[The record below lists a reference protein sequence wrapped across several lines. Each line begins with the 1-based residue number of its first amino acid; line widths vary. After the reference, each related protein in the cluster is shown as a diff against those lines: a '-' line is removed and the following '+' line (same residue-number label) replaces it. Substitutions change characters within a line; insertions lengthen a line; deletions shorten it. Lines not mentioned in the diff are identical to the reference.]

1 MVYARAEHA
10 DLVERRAESDEAV
23 AADAAVGRLDAD
35 DAAEGGRLPHR
46 AARLRTERRGHRAG
60 GHQRRGSAGR
70 AAGHARL
77 VERMQHATVGRMLG
91 GRAHRKLVAIRLA
104 RDQRPRRL
112 ELRDSGRLI
121 RRAVSFEN
129 ARAAGR
135 GEFQR
140 ADVVFHGDR
149 HAVQHAGR
157 TRRGDL
163 RVTRLAEDF
172 GRSEQRLEAL
182 RFYQAV
188 GDRFCVTPSN
198 WPSFGTTKKPSL
210 KAGANLSGPNASPD
224 GVTSSARNRIAS
236 GPGTK
241 TLTVP
246 FAGTALSCAA

>member
-1 MVYARAEHA
+1 MPTTPQK
-10 DLVERRAESDEAV
+10 
-23 AADAAVGRLDAD
+23 AAGCRTEPPVSEPSAAGTAPAATS
-35 DAAEGGRLPHR
+35 AAEPPGGPPG
-46 AARLRTERRGHRAG
+46 TG
-60 GHQRRGSAGR
+60 
-70 AAGHARL
+70 RL
-77 VERMQHATVGRMLG
+77 VERCSPGPMAQCLG
-91 GRAHRKLVAIRLA
+91 DRPLRNFAAFCFAGNRP
-104 RDQRPRRL
+104 PRRF

-121 RRAVSFEN
+121 RRAVPFEN

-163 RVTRLAEDF
+163 RVERLAEVV
-172 GRSEQRLEAL
+172 GRREQRVEAL

-188 GDRFCVTPSN
+188 GDRFCVTHSN
-198 WPSFGTTKKPSL
+198 WPSFGTTTKPSL

-224 GVTSSARNRIAS
+224 AVTSSARNRIAS